1 MSWALLITLVLG
13 TVVKLLTA
21 PPNIVVVW
29 LTERYAMHQK
39 LKSEEV
45 TITFDQKELT
55 GQEKE
60 DFIKSFNEAAFLVR
74 NPIFKGFEDE
84 VLNPDTDIVPYVIDV
99 NKKGKHSRLSVYY
112 AEDRVNVVKQ
122 RNKKVI
128 SYSLNSEELSNTTLK
143 GQAACSKHMQL
154 V

>member
-60 DFIKSFNEAAFLVR
+60 DFIQSFNEAAFLVR

-99 NKKGKHSRLSVYY
+99 NKKGKHSTLSVYY

>member
-60 DFIKSFNEAAFLVR
+60 DFIQSFNEAAFLVR
-74 NPIFKGFEDE
+74 NQIFKGFEDE

-99 NKKGKHSRLSVYY
+99 NKKGKHSTLSAYY